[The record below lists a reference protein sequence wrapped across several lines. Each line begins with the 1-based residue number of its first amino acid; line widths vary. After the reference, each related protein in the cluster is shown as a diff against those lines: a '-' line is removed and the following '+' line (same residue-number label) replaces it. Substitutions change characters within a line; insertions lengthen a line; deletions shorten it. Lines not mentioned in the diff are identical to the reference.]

1 VSRARSLLVDMSAFR
16 SERDFRL
23 LSLGQVASELGRQV
37 LLIAMPYEVYIRT
50 GSTFAVGLLALVQ
63 VASLLGLSLPG
74 GALADTLDRRRILV
88 VAQTALSAFTLL
100 LLAGSLDPATP
111 LWTVYLAAFVIAATI
126 AVARPAQKAAMFS
139 VVTRERLNSA
149 VALDQAAN
157 QLASVLGPALGGI
170 LIGAFGLPAAYGLAA
185 ASFLVLA
192 GSALRIERS
201 LAAGTAGLGRLRAIR
216 EGITYVRRTPVV
228 LSTMVMDFTAMLF
241 GFPVALFPALAL
253 TVFGVGAP
261 GLGLL
266 VSAIA
271 VGALVA
277 SVLSGPLTA
286 MRHKGVGVTVLFATW
301 GAAIAL
307 FGLATFSF
315 PLALLLLA
323 IAGAA
328 DIAAAVLRA
337 SIVQSTIPN
346 NMRGRVTSINS
357 LIATAGPRLGDFEA
371 TVVAGLTSVSFSVVG
386 GGVLCVLGT
395 LAVARAF
402 PQLLAFGKDGTTSE
416 P

>member
-1 VSRARSLLVDMSAFR
+1 MRRARALFVDMSAFR
-16 SERDFRL
+16 SERDFRVL
-23 LSLGQVASELGRQV
+23 ALGQVASEMGRQV
-37 LLIAMPYEVYIRT
+37 LLIAMPYEVYVRT

-88 VAQTALSAFTLL
+88 VTQAALAAFTVL
-100 LLAGSLDPATP
+100 LLAGSRDPATP

-126 AVARPAQKAAMFS
+126 AIARPAQKAALFTI
-139 VVTRERLNSA
+139 VTRERLNSA
-149 VALDQAAN
+149 VALDQTAN

-170 LIGAFGLPAAYGLAA
+170 LIGTIGLPAAYALAA
-185 ASFLVLA
+185 ASFLCLGVA
-192 GSALRIERS
+192 ALLIRQS
-201 LAAGTAGLGRLRAIR
+201 LAAGTAGLSRLRAIR
-216 EGITYVRRTPVV
+216 EGVTYVRRTPVV
-228 LSTMVMDFTAMLF
+228 ASTMVMDFTAMLF

-253 TVFGVGAP
+253 SVFGVGAP

-271 VGALVA
+271 IGALIA

-301 GAAIAL
+301 GTAIAL

-315 PLALLLLA
+315 PLALLFLA

-337 SIVQSTIPN
+337 SIVQSTIPD

-371 TVVAGLTSVSFSVVG
+371 TVVAGFTSVPFSVVSG
-386 GGVLCVLGT
+386 GILCVLGT

-402 PQLLAFGKDGTTSE
+402 PQLLAFGKDRTTTT

>member
-1 VSRARSLLVDMSAFR
+1 MSRVRSLFVDLSAFR

-23 LSLGQVASELGRQV
+23 LLSGQVASELGRQV
-37 LLIAMPYEVYIRT
+37 LLIAMPYEVYVRT

-88 VAQTALSAFTLL
+88 GTQTALSVFALL
-100 LLAGSLDPATP
+100 LLGGSFDPATP
-111 LWTVYLAAFVIAATI
+111 LWTVYVAAFVIAGTI
-126 AVARPAQKAAMFS
+126 AVARPAQKAATFTI
-139 VVTRERLNSA
+139 VTRERLNSA

-170 LIGAFGLPAAYGLAA
+170 LIGTFGLPAAYALAA
-185 ASFLVLA
+185 ASFLCLGGA
-192 GSALRIERS
+192 ALLIRHP
-201 LAAGTAGLGRLRAIR
+201 LAAAGPGLGRFRAIQ

-228 LSTMVMDFTAMLF
+228 GSTMVMDFTAMLF

-253 TVFGVGAP
+253 TVFAVGAP

-271 VGALVA
+271 VGALAA

-286 MRHKGVGVTVLFATW
+286 MRRKGIGVTVLFAIW
-301 GAAIAL
+301 GTAIAL
-307 FGLATFSF
+307 FGLASFSF

-323 IAGAA
+323 VAGAA
-328 DIAAAVLRA
+328 DIGAAVLRA
-337 SIVQSTIPN
+337 SIVQSTIPDA
-346 NMRGRVTSINS
+346 MRGRVTSINS
-357 LIATAGPRLGDFEA
+357 LIATGGPRLGDFEA
-371 TVVAGLTSVSFSVVG
+371 TIVAGLTSVRFSVVS

-395 LAVARAF
+395 LVVARAF
-402 PQLLAFGKDGTTSE
+402 PQLLAFGKDRAAT